1 MPDKYPMTRRGLN
14 LLKDELKQ
22 RKEVER
28 PRIVRAIEEAR
39 AHGDLSG
46 NAEYSAAKEAQSHNQ
61 GRLQKL
67 EEQVALADVIDPTTL
82 SGKKVVFGATV
93 TIEDPDSGERQTFS
107 IVGENEADIK
117 AGRMS
122 INSFGH
128 LFRFTTWGESH
139 GPALGAVVDGCPPGL
154 EMNEA
159 MIQPYLDA
167 RRPGQSSAD
176 RADLAGR
183 RCTCRRC

>member
-39 AHGDLSG
+39 AHGDLSE
-46 NAEYSAAKEAQSHNQ
+46 NAEYSAAKEAQSHNE
-61 GRLQKL
+61 GRMQKL
-67 EEQVALADVIDPTTL
+67 EELVALADVIDPTTL

-93 TIEDPDSGERQTFS
+93 TIEDPDTGEKQTFS

-122 INSFGH
+122 ITAPVA
-128 LFRFTTWGESH
+128 R
-139 GPALGAVVDGCPPGL
+139 ALIGREVGDSVQVRTPKGNKEYEIVALKFV
-154 EMNEA
+154 A
-159 MIQPYLDA
+159 LD
-167 RRPGQSSAD
+167 
-176 RADLAGR
+176 
-183 RCTCRRC
+183 